1 MNILAFLIITYI
13 AYTFAMSLAAKLS
26 KDVFEKQYE
35 KISFGE
41 LLFYQS
47 LPYFITV
54 SASILAYKFL
64 FF

>member
-13 AYTFAMSLAAKLS
+13 AYTFAMTLAAKLS
-26 KDVFEKQYE
+26 KGAFDNPEKVG
-35 KISFGE
+35 FGE

-47 LPYFITV
+47 LPYFVTV